1 MGRTAAAGGQTPD
14 ETLDLILPAPPTE
27 ESIDNAAGVEA
38 DHPGKGLKLV
48 QYNLKANQ
56 STPINI

>member
-38 DHPGKGLKLV
+38 QHPGKGLELV
-48 QYNLKANQ
+48 QCNLKANQ
-56 STPINI
+56 STP